1 VSMKWITKGNSCS
14 VQTVGYGVHGGGAGH
29 QSIGIKDSRV
39 EALCPVRSGSLG
51 DKGMRF
57 SPELPS
63 GSKSVAP
70 DVHPHDTIPPE
81 GE

>member
-1 VSMKWITKGNSCS
+1 MGCTGEEQVTKALAARTAGWKHCVLS
-14 VQTVGYGVHGGGAGH
+14 VQGA
-29 QSIGIKDSRV
+29 
-39 EALCPVRSGSLG
+39 LG
-51 DKGMRF
+51 DKGMCF